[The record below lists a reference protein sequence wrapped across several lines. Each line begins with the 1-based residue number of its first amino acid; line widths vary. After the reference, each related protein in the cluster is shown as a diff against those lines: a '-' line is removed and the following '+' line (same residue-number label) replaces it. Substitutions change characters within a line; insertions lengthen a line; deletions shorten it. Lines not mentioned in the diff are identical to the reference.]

1 MENKQIIASNS
12 SKSPGVVD
20 DKNEMQM
27 VLAKMMEEKHTY
39 TYKKLVVPMSM
50 RSIYWKFFGFP
61 ATDDG
66 DILTKVKI
74 VCILCKTQIAYNRN
88 TSNLRMHLQNK
99 HAQELM
105 DLEATNPPR
114 RQTLSQE
121 TKERRAQKRMLKAGL
136 TNTQHIYTTTA
147 DGTVQIDGD
156 IQFVTDPNISLSN
169 MEEDIGMSQPLRV
182 MIKGGTGMGNSGQ
195 NVAFLMPEE
204 NQIQQSGIDG
214 KTVSDAIAEFIIMDL
229 QLPEVVEG
237 RGFQRLIATLRS
249 PCEIPSKNK
258 LEDEIIPKVYDT
270 FRESVATNLSCV
282 SGEFGL
288 VIEEWRSFSGES
300 FATVS
305 IYYQNM
311 GEPSLECKVLTTLH
325 IPVEWGET
333 QWGTAVDSLLLDWD
347 LRVDRV
353 TAVVVGTS
361 RAELLAALSTR
372 GLALVPC
379 LLHTLQVCAQA
390 CFENTEVATIL
401 TKCRTAIGAI
411 VSHPAACA
419 ALLMQEQI
427 LELEE
432 NAMVMDYPPVWT
444 STYQM
449 LEQMVLRR
457 NIIASLLDGM
467 EGIDPEIVSLSNE
480 QWKIVEDLVTVL
492 EPFKVTIMTL
502 SEEKMPLISLLKPL
516 LWQLVSSHLKVKDSD
531 SETARSFKESLSDML
546 CDRYA
551 DPSVTLLLQTATT
564 LDPRFKQL
572 PYATEEDKNMVA
584 GPIKEMLTK
593 LIEEEGGEQST
604 KIEDEPSSKKNRL
617 SGMELLLGG
626 LCATKTGM
634 PAEEKADLELVQ
646 YQSEATAPLDYCPL
660 QWWAKITA
668 KCPNLGRLARRYNC
682 VPACCAPPAR
692 IPADMQVL
700 YDTRRAALP
709 PHLADKLLFLHSNH
723 NENEDKI
730 EADIQK

>member
-467 EGIDPEIVSLSNE
+467 EGMDPEIVSLSNE

-723 NENEDKI
+723 NV
-730 EADIQK
+730 

>member
-204 NQIQQSGIDG
+204 NQIQQSSIDG

-305 IYYQNM
+305 IFYQNM

-333 QWGTAVDSLLLDWD
+333 QWGTAVDSLLLNWD

-390 CFENTEVATIL
+390 CFENAEVAAIL

-411 VSHPAACA
+411 VSHPAASA

-449 LEQMVLRR
+449 LEQMALRR
-457 NIIASLLDGM
+457 NIVASLLDGM
-467 EGIDPEIVSLSNE
+467 EGIDQEIVSLSNE
-480 QWKIVEDLVTVL
+480 QWKIVEDLVAVL

-546 CDRYA
+546 CDRYS

-604 KIEDEPSSKKNRL
+604 KIEEEPSSKKNRL

-723 NENEDKI
+723 NV
-730 EADIQK
+730 

>member
-1 MENKQIIASNS
+1 ME
-12 SKSPGVVD
+12 SKSTTLPSNGKSSGAD
-20 DKNEMQM
+20 DSKSEMQM

-99 HAQELM
+99 HAQELLE
-105 DLEATNPPR
+105 LEATNPPR
-114 RQTLSQE
+114 RQVLSQE
-121 TKERRAQKRMLKAGL
+121 TKDRRAQKRLLKAGL
-136 TNTQHIYTTTA
+136 TTAQHIYTTNA

-169 MEEDIGMSQPLRV
+169 IEDDISIGQPLRV
-182 MIKGGTGMGNSGQ
+182 MIKSSSNIANNSQ

-204 NQIQQSGIDG
+204 NSVNQSSIDG

-237 RGFQRLIATLRS
+237 RGFQRLVATLRS

-258 LEDEIIPKVYDT
+258 LEEEIIPKIYDN
-270 FRESVATNLSCV
+270 FRETVATTLSCTTSEV
-282 SGEFGL
+282 GL
-288 VIEEWRSFSGES
+288 TMEEWRSNSDERFVTIS
-300 FATVS
+300 A
-305 IYYQNM
+305 YYQNS
-311 GEPSLECKVLTTLH
+311 GEPVLECKVLSTIHAPLDW
-325 IPVEWGET
+325 EES
-333 QWGTAVDSLLLDWD
+333 QWGGMIDSLLLDWE
-347 LRVDRV
+347 LKIERI
-353 TAVVVGTS
+353 TAVVIATS
-361 RAELLAALSTR
+361 RAELLSALSNR
-372 GLALVPC
+372 GITLVPC

-390 CFENTEVATIL
+390 CFENPDVASIL
-401 TKCRTAIGAI
+401 AKCRAAIGTI
-411 VSHPAACA
+411 ISHPAASA
-419 ALLMQEQI
+419 ALAMQEQL

-432 NAMVMDYPPVWT
+432 NTMVMDYPSVWT
-444 STYQM
+444 STYNM

-457 NIIASLLDGM
+457 NIVTSILESM
-467 EGIDPEIVSLSNE
+467 EGVDQEMVDLTNE
-480 QWKIVEDLVTVL
+480 QWKIVEDLVNVL

-516 LWQLVSSHLKVKDSD
+516 LWQLVSSHLKVKESDSD
-531 SETARSFKESLSDML
+531 IARTFKESLSDML

-551 DPSVTLLLQTATT
+551 DYNVTLLLQIATT

-572 PYATEEDKNMVA
+572 PYATEEDKNLVA
-584 GPIKEMLTK
+584 SPIKEMLKK
-593 LIEEEGGEQST
+593 LILEESGDSATIKLEEE
-604 KIEDEPSSKKNRL
+604 PPNKKSRL

-626 LCATKTGM
+626 LCSTKSGM

-646 YQSEATAPLDYCPL
+646 YHSEATAPLDCCPL
-660 QWWAKITA
+660 QWWAKISA
-668 KCPNLGRLARRYNC
+668 KCPNLGKLACRYNC
-682 VPACCAPPAR
+682 VPACCAPPIR
-692 IPADMQVL
+692 IPAEVQVV
-700 YDTRRAALP
+700 YDTRRAAIP
-709 PHLADKLLFLHSNH
+709 SHLIDKLLFLHGNH
-723 NENEDKI
+723 
-730 EADIQK
+730 AV

>member
-467 EGIDPEIVSLSNE
+467 EGMDPEIVSLSNE

>member
-1 MENKQIIASNS
+1 MESKQIATSNS
-12 SKSPGVVD
+12 GKPSTAAVD

-121 TKERRAQKRMLKAGL
+121 TKERRAQKRMLKAGI
-136 TNTQHIYTTTA
+136 TNTQHIYTTAA

-169 MEEDIGMSQPLRV
+169 MEDDIGISQPLRV
-182 MIKGGTGMGNSGQ
+182 MIKGGSGMGNNGQ

-204 NQIQQSGIDG
+204 NQGHQSGIDG
-214 KTVSDAIAEFIIMDL
+214 KTVSDAIAEFVIMDL

-270 FRESVATNLSCV
+270 FRESVASSLSCI
-282 SGEFGL
+282 SGEYGL
-288 VIEEWRSFSGES
+288 VIEEWRSNSGES
-300 FATVS
+300 FATVA

-311 GEPSLECKVLTTLH
+311 GEASLECKVLTTLH
-325 IPVEWGET
+325 IPLDWGEA

-347 LRVDRV
+347 LRVDRI

-361 RAELLAALSTR
+361 RSELLAALSNR

-390 CFENTEVATIL
+390 CFENPEVAAIL
-401 TKCRTAIGAI
+401 AKCRTAIGAI
-411 VSHPAACA
+411 VSHPAASA
-419 ALLMQEQI
+419 ALVMQEQI
-427 LELEE
+427 LE
-432 NAMVMDYPPVWT
+432 V
-444 STYQM
+444 
-449 LEQMVLRR
+449 R
-457 NIIASLLDGM
+457 IAL
-467 EGIDPEIVSLSNE
+467 
-480 QWKIVEDLVTVL
+480 
-492 EPFKVTIMTL
+492 PF
-502 SEEKMPLISLLKPL
+502 
-516 LWQLVSSHLKVKDSD
+516 
-531 SETARSFKESLSDML
+531 F
-546 CDRYA
+546 
-551 DPSVTLLLQTATT
+551 TT
-564 LDPRFKQL
+564 LQL
-572 PYATEEDKNMVA
+572 TCN
-584 GPIKEMLTK
+584 
-593 LIEEEGGEQST
+593 
-604 KIEDEPSSKKNRL
+604 
-617 SGMELLLGG
+617 
-626 LCATKTGM
+626 
-634 PAEEKADLELVQ
+634 
-646 YQSEATAPLDYCPL
+646 
-660 QWWAKITA
+660 
-668 KCPNLGRLARRYNC
+668 
-682 VPACCAPPAR
+682 
-692 IPADMQVL
+692 
-700 YDTRRAALP
+700 
-709 PHLADKLLFLHSNH
+709 
-723 NENEDKI
+723 
-730 EADIQK
+730 

>member
-1 MENKQIIASNS
+1 MEHKQITATNS
-12 SKSPGVVD
+12 GKTAAVE

-105 DLEATNPPR
+105 DLEAINPPR

-136 TNTQHIYTTTA
+136 TNTQHIYTTAA

-169 MEEDIGMSQPLRV
+169 MEDDIGISQPLRV
-182 MIKGGTGMGNSGQ
+182 MIKGSTGMGNSSQ

-204 NQIQQSGIDG
+204 NQVQQSSIDG

-229 QLPEVVEG
+229 QLPDVVEG

-270 FRESVATNLSCV
+270 FRESVAASLACV
-282 SGEFGL
+282 TGEFGL
-288 VIEEWRSFSGES
+288 VVEEWRSNSGEN
-300 FATVS
+300 FAS
-305 IYYQNM
+305 ISICYQNM
-311 GEPSLECKVLTTLH
+311 GEASLECKVLTVLH
-325 IPVEWGET
+325 IPLEWGES
-333 QWGTAVDSLLLDWD
+333 QWGTAIDSLLLDWD
-347 LRVDRV
+347 LRVDRI

-361 RAELLAALSTR
+361 RVELLAALSSR

-390 CFENTEVATIL
+390 CFENMEVAAIL
-401 TKCRTAIGAI
+401 AKCRTAIGAI
-411 VSHPAACA
+411 VSHPAASA
-419 ALLMQEQI
+419 ALVMQEQI

-444 STYQM
+444 STYHM

-457 NIIASLLDGM
+457 NIVVSLLDGM
-467 EGIDPEIVSLSNE
+467 EGIDQEIVSLSNE
-480 QWKIVEDLVTVL
+480 QWKIMEDLVNVL

-516 LWQLVSSHLKVKDSD
+516 LWQLVSSHLKAKDSD
-531 SETARSFKESLSDML
+531 SETARTFKESLSDML
-546 CDRYA
+546 CDRYS

-593 LIEEEGGEQST
+593 LIEEEGGEPIA
-604 KIEDEPSSKKNRL
+604 KIEEEPTSKKSRL

-626 LCATKTGM
+626 LCATKSGM

-660 QWWAKITA
+660 QWWAKVSA

-692 IPADMQVL
+692 IPADTQVL

-709 PHLADKLLFLHSNH
+709 PHLAEKLLFLHGNH
-723 NENEDKI
+723 NV
-730 EADIQK
+730 